1 MVYLTA
7 AEIADK
13 WKVSSRMVAYYCE
26 SGRIEGAVKKGKTW
40 FVPADSQKLLDKRY
54 SRDPIKAKEDR
65 IVGDTLAADAAE
77 SAVHHT
83 KDIFEHL
90 GITRETLRYYEKI
103 GLIKPKRGQYSRYR
117 EFDLF
122 DMSRLVAIDFYKKRG
137 FSPVAIKGMLEAEQE
152 EYVIKLQQQSDSL
165 QEQIDRLSQMQKR
178 LKETQRFYEEFS
190 ENIGKI
196 EIRELPPYYVAE
208 RFPSVASFGEYR
220 DKVLRFLN
228 VENEDILSSLV
239 RTLTFDETG
248 YKGSEMYVVKPA
260 GKAEHEKRNVYLE
273 RGKCL
278 HTTLLADN
286 NDTSVPERM
295 FSLCHAW
302 AKENQAAFR
311 GMAYIFVRM
320 AVLNDDVDQH
330 IYEVWVPLE

>member
-1 MVYLTA
+1 MDYLTA
-7 AEIADK
+7 AEIANK
-13 WKVSSRMVAYYCE
+13 WKVSSRMAAYYCE
-26 SGRIEGAVKKGKTW
+26 AGRIEGAVKKGKTW
-40 FVPADSQKLLDKRY
+40 FIPADAPKPLDKRY
-54 SRDPIKAKEDR
+54 SRDTIKAKESQA
-65 IVGDTLAADAAE
+65 VGDILVDIAE
-77 SAVHHT
+77 SAVYHM

-90 GITRETLRYYEKI
+90 GFTRETLRYYEEI

-122 DMSRLVAIDFYKKRG
+122 DMSRLMAIAFYKKRG
-137 FSPVAIKGMLEAEQE
+137 FSSVAIRGMLEAKPE
-152 EYVIKLQQQSDSL
+152 EYAIKLQQQSDSL
-165 QEQIDRLSQMQKR
+165 QEQINRLSQMQKR

-190 ENIGKI
+190 ENIGKL

-248 YKGSEMYVVKPA
+248 YKGSEMYVVMPA
-260 GKAEHEKRNVYLE
+260 GKAEHEKQNIYLE
-273 RGKCL
+273 HGKCL
-278 HTTLLADN
+278 YTTLLADN
-286 NDTSVPERM
+286 NDTSVPEKM

-302 AKENQAAFR
+302 AKKNQAAFR
-311 GMAYIFVRM
+311 GMVYIFVRM
-320 AVLNDDVDQH
+320 AILNEDADQH
-330 IYEVWVPLE
+330 IYEVWVPLK

>member
-1 MVYLTA
+1 MDYLTA

-40 FVPADSQKLLDKRY
+40 FVPADSPKPLDKRY
-54 SRDPIKAKEDR
+54 SRDTIKAKEDR
-65 IVGDTLAADAAE
+65 IVGDTLAADAVE

-122 DMSRLVAIDFYKKRG
+122 DMSRLMAIDFYKKRG
-137 FSPVAIKGMLEAEQE
+137 FSSVAIRGMLEAKPE
-152 EYVIKLQQQSDSL
+152 EYAIKLQQQSDSL
-165 QEQIDRLSQMQKR
+165 QEQIDRLFQMQKR

-190 ENIGKI
+190 ENIGKL

-260 GKAEHEKRNVYLE
+260 GKAEHEKQKVYLE
-273 RGKCL
+273 DGKCL
-278 HTTLLADN
+278 YTTLLADN

-311 GMAYIFVRM
+311 GMVYIFVRM
-320 AVLNDDVDQH
+320 AMLNENADQH
-330 IYEVWVPLE
+330 IYEVWVPLK

>member
-1 MVYLTA
+1 MDYLTA

-40 FVPADSQKLLDKRY
+40 FVPADSPKPLDRRY
-54 SRDPIKAKEDR
+54 SRDIIKVKDSQA
-65 IVGDTLAADAAE
+65 GDTLAADVAE
-77 SAVHHT
+77 SAVYHT

-90 GITRETLRYYEKI
+90 GLTRETLRYYEEI

-122 DMSRLVAIDFYKKRG
+122 DMSRLMAIDFYKKRG

-152 EYVIKLQQQSDSL
+152 EYAIKLQQQSDSL

-178 LKETQRFYEEFS
+178 LKETQRFYEEFT
-190 ENIGKI
+190 ENIGKL

-228 VENEDILSSLV
+228 IENEDILSSLV

-248 YKGSEMYVVKPA
+248 YKGSEMYVVKSA
-260 GKAEHEKRNVYLE
+260 GNTAEHEKQKVYLE
-273 RGKCL
+273 DGKCL
-278 HTTLLADN
+278 YTTLLADN

-311 GMAYIFVRM
+311 GMVYIFVRM
-320 AVLNDDVDQH
+320 AMLNENADQH
-330 IYEVWVPLE
+330 IYEVWVPLK

>member
-1 MVYLTA
+1 MEMDYLTA

-40 FVPADSQKLLDKRY
+40 VVPADSPKPLDRRY
-54 SRDPIKAKEDR
+54 SRDIIKVKDSQA
-65 IVGDTLAADAAE
+65 GDTLAADVAE
-77 SAVHHT
+77 SAVYHT
-83 KDIFEHL
+83 KDISEHL
-90 GITRETLRYYEKI
+90 GLTRETLRYYEEI

-122 DMSRLVAIDFYKKRG
+122 DMSRLMAIDFYKKRG

-152 EYVIKLQQQSDSL
+152 EYAIKLQQQSDSL
-165 QEQIDRLSQMQKR
+165 QEQIDQLSQMQKR
-178 LKETQRFYEEFS
+178 LKETQRFYEEFT
-190 ENIGKI
+190 ENIGKL

-228 VENEDILSSLV
+228 IENEDILSSLI

-248 YKGSEMYVVKPA
+248 YKGSEMYVVKSVSICK
-260 GKAEHEKRNVYLE
+260 G
-273 RGKCL
+273 
-278 HTTLLADN
+278 TT
-286 NDTSVPERM
+286 
-295 FSLCHAW
+295 
-302 AKENQAAFR
+302 
-311 GMAYIFVRM
+311 G
-320 AVLNDDVDQH
+320 
-330 IYEVWVPLE
+330 

>member
-1 MVYLTA
+1 MDYLTA

-26 SGRIEGAVKKGKTW
+26 AGRIEGAVKKGKTW
-40 FVPADSQKLLDKRY
+40 FIPADAPKPLDKRY
-54 SRDPIKAKEDR
+54 SRDTIKAKESQA
-65 IVGDTLAADAAE
+65 VGDILVDIAE
-77 SAVHHT
+77 SAVYHM

-90 GITRETLRYYEKI
+90 GFTRETLRYYEEI

-122 DMSRLVAIDFYKKRG
+122 DISRLMAIDFYKKR
-137 FSPVAIKGMLEAEQE
+137 
-152 EYVIKLQQQSDSL
+152 
-165 QEQIDRLSQMQKR
+165 
-178 LKETQRFYEEFS
+178 
-190 ENIGKI
+190 
-196 EIRELPPYYVAE
+196 ELPLYYVAE

-220 DKVLRFLN
+220 NKVLRFLN
-228 VENEDILSSLV
+228 VENEDILSSMV

-260 GKAEHEKRNVYLE
+260 GKIEHEKQNVYLE
-273 RGKCL
+273 HGKCL
-278 HTTLLADN
+278 YTTLLADN
-286 NDTSVPERM
+286 NDTSVPEKM

-311 GMAYIFVRM
+311 GMVYIFVRM
-320 AVLNDDVDQH
+320 AMPNEDIDKH
-330 IYEVWVPLE
+330 IYEVWVPLKLHFPLDLGDSTGFTVLFAGPVFFGPIE

>member
-1 MVYLTA
+1 MDYLTA

-40 FVPADSQKLLDKRY
+40 FVPTDSLKPLDKRY
-54 SRDPIKAKEDR
+54 SRDTIKVKEDR
-65 IVGDTLAADAAE
+65 IIGDTLVADAAE
-77 SAVHHT
+77 SAVYHT

-90 GITRETLRYYEKI
+90 GLTRETLRYYEEI
-103 GLIKPKRGQYSRYR
+103 GLIKPKRGQYSGYR

-122 DMSRLVAIDFYKKRG
+122 DMSRLMAIDFYKKRG
-137 FSPVAIKGMLEAEQE
+137 FLPVAIKGMLDAEQE
-152 EYVIKLQQQSDSL
+152 EYAIKLQQQSDSL
-165 QEQIDRLSQMQKR
+165 QDQIDRLSKMQKR
-178 LKETQRFYEEFS
+178 LKETQRFYEEFT
-190 ENIGKI
+190 ENIGKL
-196 EIRELPPYYVAE
+196 EVRELPPYYVAE
-208 RFPSVASFGEYR
+208 RFPSVVSFGEYR

-260 GKAEHEKRNVYLE
+260 GKAEQEKQKVYLE
-273 RGKCL
+273 HGKCL

-311 GMAYIFVRM
+311 GMVYIFVRM
-320 AVLNDDVDQH
+320 AILNENADQH
-330 IYEVWVPLE
+330 IYEVWVPLK